1 MLTCPQ
7 HCRVS
12 VYASGHG
19 PALCCMSAEVK
30 STERNKLVYRCQ
42 VFGGKG
48 CGKSSFVRGL
58 LGKKSSQVSTDLE
71 EGEAV
76 AIRAVTLPNS
86 TASVYL
92 VVCTSGTG
100 TATPHLTTHFPT
112 AAGDSLGGGRPIG
125 CDSSRSWGSGT
136 V

>member
-1 MLTCPQ
+1 
-7 HCRVS
+7 
-12 VYASGHG
+12 
-19 PALCCMSAEVK
+19 MSSEVK

-58 LGKKSSQVSTDLE
+58 LGKESSQVSTDLE
-71 EGEAV
+71 EGGSV
-76 AIRAVTLPNS
+76 SIRAVTLPNS

-92 VVCTSGTG
+92 VVCTS
-100 TATPHLTTHFPT
+100 ATLHTCHTFRFPI
-112 AAGDSLGGGRPIG
+112 AAGDFLGGGGPIR